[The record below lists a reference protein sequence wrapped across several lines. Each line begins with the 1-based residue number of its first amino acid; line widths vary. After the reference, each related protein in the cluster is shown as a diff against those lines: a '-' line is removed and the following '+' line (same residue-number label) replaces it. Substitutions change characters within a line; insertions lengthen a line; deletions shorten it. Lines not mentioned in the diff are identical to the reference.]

1 MAAIPPSK
9 PRKITCARLAF
20 PAAWPGAREGK
31 AVSGR
36 VAGKGVLVTGA
47 ARGRGPSRAIR
58 LAEEGAHLILIDLCE
73 SLPGLAYPLASRED
87 LEETAELVRNQGRL
101 AVTKIA
107 DVRDEDAMRAAVAEG
122 AAELGGLDAAV
133 ANAGVS
139 TAGTWDATTAAQ
151 WRLVLDVN
159 LIGVWNTCTAALPHL
174 VEHGGSRVNIS
185 SAAGIKGTPLSTPY
199 TASKHGVVG
208 MSLALANELAAQNIR
223 VNTVHPT
230 GVLTGMMPGLRPLLT
245 NERPDLAPIYANALP
260 VELVDA
266 RDVSNAVLFLVSD
279 ESRHVTGLEF
289 KVDAGLTIR

>member
-1 MAAIPPSK
+1 
-9 PRKITCARLAF
+9 
-20 PAAWPGAREGK
+20 
-31 AVSGR
+31 VSGR
-36 VAGKGVLVTGA
+36 VAGKRILVTGA
-47 ARGRGPSRAIR
+47 ARGMGRSHAVR
-58 LAEEGAHLILIDLCE
+58 LAEEGADLILLDRCE

-87 LEETAELVRNQGRL
+87 LEETAEQVRSQGRR

-107 DVRDEDAMRAAVAEG
+107 DVRDEDAMRAAVTEG
-122 AAELGGLDAAV
+122 AAELDGLDAAV

-139 TAGTWDATTAAQ
+139 TAGTWDTTTAAQ

-159 LIGVWNTCTAALPHL
+159 LIGVWNTCTAAIPHL
-174 VEHGGSRVNIS
+174 AEHGGSLVNIS

-208 MSLALANELAAQNIR
+208 MSLALANELAAQNVR

-230 GVLTGMMPGLRPLLT
+230 GVLTGMMPGLRPLLAS
-245 NERPDLAPIYANALP
+245 ERPDLAPIYANALP
-260 VELVDA
+260 VQLVDA